1 MKKGAILILA
11 AIILLVV
18 AVGGSLYFGFKKY
31 SDKQNIVGVIAPRT
45 GSQARNAEA
54 MIRGFELAV
63 EKDSVFRLIIEDSK
77 DNPVIAKNA
86 VLKLSGQRVKAIL
99 GDSRS
104 AITQVA
110 AEEASKQEIIMF
122 SSISTSDNLTKIKT
136 FFRNVP
142 RNELQVEAA
151 RNLIVRH
158 LKLDNVAIFNK
169 NDEYGSNMSKKFQ
182 QIAEPELNIVF
193 NQSYQEGTTD
203 FRTQIEKIK
212 NSGANVIFTPSNYEE
227 TRNFIKQAIEM
238 NLQIPII
245 GGDDTDEELVNVAK
259 EYEGGY
265 YYTTFMYD
273 KDNDFYRDFYRK
285 FKEKYNIEPQTYDAY
300 AYEAAMILLEAIRNT
315 DKTTNEIKKYLISTE
330 FNSLTGKISFSKEGE
345 VLGRSFGIFS
355 VKDNN
360 LFQP

>member
-1 MKKGAILILA
+1 MNRKSIIWVSV
-11 AIILLVV
+11 IILFITI
-18 AVGGSLYFGFKKY
+18 GGSLHYGFIKY

-45 GSQARNAEA
+45 GNQARNAEA
-54 MIRGFELAV
+54 MIRGFELAI
-63 EKDSVFRLIIEDSK
+63 ETDSVFKLIIEDSK
-77 DNPVIAKNA
+77 DNPITAKNA
-86 VLKLSGQRVKAIL
+86 VLKLSGQGVKAIL

-104 AITQVA
+104 AVTQVA
-110 AEEASKQEIIMF
+110 AEEANKHEIIMF

-142 RNELQVEAA
+142 RNELQVETA

-158 LKLDNVAIFNK
+158 LKLNNVAIFNK
-169 NDEYGSNMSKKFQ
+169 NDEYGSNMTKKFL
-182 QIAEPELNIVF
+182 QIAEPELKIVF

-227 TRNFIKQAIEM
+227 TKNFIKQAIEM
-238 NLQIPII
+238 NLRIPII
-245 GGDDTDEELVNVAK
+245 GGDDTDEELVDVAK

-265 YYTTFMYD
+265 FYTTFMYD
-273 KDNDFYRDFYRK
+273 KDNYFYRDFYLK
-285 FKEKYNIEPQTYDAY
+285 FKEKYKMEPQTYDAY
-300 AYEAAMILLEAIRNT
+300 AYEAAIILLEAIRNT
-315 DKTTNEIKKYLISTE
+315 DKTTTEIIRYLTSTD
-330 FNSLTGKISFSKEGE
+330 FNSLTGKISFNPDGE
-345 VLGRSFGIFS
+345 IFGRSFGVLS